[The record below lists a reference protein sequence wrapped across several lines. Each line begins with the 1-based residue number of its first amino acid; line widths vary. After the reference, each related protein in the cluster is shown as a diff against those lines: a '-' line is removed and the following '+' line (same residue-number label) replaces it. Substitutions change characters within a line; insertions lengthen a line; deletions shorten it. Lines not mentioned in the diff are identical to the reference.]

1 MTANIRFIASEP
13 RFYER
18 GFRQYDAPEATGVA
32 LDDLDRAA
40 TEMVEYFHDDAAD
53 LRIIVT
59 DDGQEVSLFSTREI
73 DHMRDVKTLIRAVYR
88 LNEIS
93 LAYILSYIAAVYLWS
108 RERSLRWLAREAIL
122 GVAVGVAM
130 LIAVGGFAVT
140 GFDAAWTKFHEIAFT
155 NDLWQLDPSRDHLI
169 QMFPEPF
176 WQEATYLVGI
186 VTAVEAMLVIA
197 VAASYLVFT
206 RGAARAPA
214 LPR

>member
-1 MTANIRFIASEP
+1 MTANVRFIASEP

-18 GFRQYDAPEATGVA
+18 GFRQYDAPETTGVG

-122 GVAVGVAM
+122 GVGVGVTM

-140 GFDAAWTKFHEIAFT
+140 GFDAAWTKFHEIAFS

-186 VTAVEAMLVIA
+186 VTAVEAMLVVA